1 MTANIQVYNLA
12 TREKLQDLSNT
23 SIVDLSTSSVVKVD
37 LYKEDIKQYV
47 REGNNLVLVLN
58 SGEKILIEDFF
69 VQFNDQPQSQL
80 VLLDEECGFLWFD
93 YNNGAVYFKDIT
105 GLEQIVFGK
114 STNFWPWILGGLLL
128 GGGIAALID
137 DDDKDPANPTTVTG
151 NDGKGIEDDGAITGT
166 VVAEDKDGMT
176 NPDFTIIK

>member
-58 SGEKILIEDFF
+58 SGEKSSSKISSYNLMI
-69 VQFNDQPQSQL
+69 NHNHN
-80 VLLDEECGFLWFD
+80 WF
-93 YNNGAVYFKDIT
+93 Y
-105 GLEQIVFGK
+105 
-114 STNFWPWILGGLLL
+114 
-128 GGGIAALID
+128 
-137 DDDKDPANPTTVTG
+137 
-151 NDGKGIEDDGAITGT
+151 
-166 VVAEDKDGMT
+166 
-176 NPDFTIIK
+176 